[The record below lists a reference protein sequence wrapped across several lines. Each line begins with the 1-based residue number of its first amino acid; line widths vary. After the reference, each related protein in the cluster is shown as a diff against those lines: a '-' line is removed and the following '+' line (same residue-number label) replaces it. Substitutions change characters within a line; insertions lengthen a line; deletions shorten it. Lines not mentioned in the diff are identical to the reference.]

1 VPAAPAGVRVA
12 RWVLHAQGWVY
23 VVTGAWPVLHLAS
36 FEHVTGEKYDDFL
49 VHTVGL
55 LLFVIG
61 VGLLLALRRASLSV
75 ELALVAAGTAA
86 SLAAIDVAWYLNG
99 RLPPIY
105 LLDAAAEIVFLA
117 AGIVAWASLRG
128 GTARSP

>member
-1 VPAAPAGVRVA
+1 MPVPRSVLLCAVTAGAFAALAVA
-12 RWVLHAQGWVY
+12 NQR
-23 VVTGAWPVLHLAS
+23 
-36 FEHVTGEKYDDFL
+36 
-49 VHTVGL
+49 VGL
-55 LLFVIG
+55 ALSVALLFVIG